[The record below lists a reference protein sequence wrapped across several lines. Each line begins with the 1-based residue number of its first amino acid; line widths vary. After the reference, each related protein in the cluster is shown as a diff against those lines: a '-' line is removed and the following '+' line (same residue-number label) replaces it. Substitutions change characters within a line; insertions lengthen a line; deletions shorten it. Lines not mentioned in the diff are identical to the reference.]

1 MYMKYFNV
9 IQKIVA
15 HKEYKEDRKY
25 WDTVVKINKNTKSVI
40 EQLEVLDEKLEKRYS
55 GKDLEKVKKKL
66 AETSITNGDVNGNTN
81 VATDLN
87 DKTDKEKLE
96 SESFEKKTEDQ
107 SYHVTS
113 NKLYSL
119 IKEKCTSFFIL
130 DTRPTPDY
138 QTSHVKIATSIN
150 VPEAILSPGATQR
163 TIAKNLTIESRDQW
177 SRQGYI
183 KGKNARMTHS
193 YINQK
198 F

>member
-1 MYMKYFNV
+1 MKYFNV

-96 SESFEKKTEDQ
+96 SESSEKKTEDQ
-107 SYHVTS
+107 SYHV
-113 NKLYSL
+113 K
-119 IKEKCTSFFIL
+119 
-130 DTRPTPDY
+130 
-138 QTSHVKIATSIN
+138 
-150 VPEAILSPGATQR
+150 
-163 TIAKNLTIESRDQW
+163 
-177 SRQGYI
+177 
-183 KGKNARMTHS
+183 
-193 YINQK
+193 
-198 F
+198 